1 MQNDIPPTI
10 ENAGDND
17 YPGKAPPEVQPGEGG
32 DTDNP
37 GRPRPNN
44 NPARAITTSQA
55 KPPPKSP
62 RSRSCR
68 ARPHRLT
75 DCILPRGG

>member
-37 GRPRPNN
+37 GRQAPEQQPGQGDNDQPGET
-44 NPARAITTSQA
+44 PAEVPAQPVMPSEA
-55 KPPPKSP
+55 PPP
-62 RSRSCR
+62 
-68 ARPHRLT
+68 
-75 DCILPRGG
+75 D